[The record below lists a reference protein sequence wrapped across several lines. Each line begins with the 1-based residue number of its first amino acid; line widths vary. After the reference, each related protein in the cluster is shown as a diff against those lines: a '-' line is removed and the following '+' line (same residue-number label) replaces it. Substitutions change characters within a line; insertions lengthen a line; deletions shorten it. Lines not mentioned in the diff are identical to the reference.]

1 MMLFVAVG
9 KKRKTHQL
17 THQVA
22 SSKSRS
28 LVTSW
33 LAREKRGKFTREKNE
48 ERGQKQSRE
57 RRVETGEKR
66 QKRKQRTSE
75 SREQRG
81 EGWQKRNV

>member
-1 MMLFVAVG
+1 MLFVAVG
-9 KKRKTHQL
+9 KKRNTHQP
-17 THQVA
+17 THEVA

-28 LVTSW
+28 LVTIW

>member
-1 MMLFVAVG
+1 MLFVAVG

-33 LAREKRGKFTREKNE
+33 LAREKRGKFTREKNK
-48 ERGQKQSRE
+48 ER
-57 RRVETGEKR
+57 
-66 QKRKQRTSE
+66 
-75 SREQRG
+75 
-81 EGWQKRNV
+81 